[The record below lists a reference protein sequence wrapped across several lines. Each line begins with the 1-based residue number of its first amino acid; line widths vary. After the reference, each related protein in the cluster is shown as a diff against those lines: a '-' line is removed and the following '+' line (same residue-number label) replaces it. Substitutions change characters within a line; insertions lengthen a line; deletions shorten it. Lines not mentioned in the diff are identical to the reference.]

1 MSAFGVIQAV
11 VIGVLVLGS
20 ALYALRKLLPG
31 LSTRWLAAASASLNK
46 PWRKPWLR
54 ALGRRLQPAQA
65 TGNCGDG
72 CGTCGS
78 CGPAPSDSSPPSS
91 ARPDVQPLEFRS
103 RDRAAR

>member
-1 MSAFGVIQAV
+1 MSMFAIVQAMI
-11 VIGVLVLGS
+11 IGALVLGS
-20 ALYALRKLLPG
+20 ALYAFRKLLPG

-78 CGPAPSDSSPPSS
+78 CGPTPPAS
-91 ARPDVQPLEFRS
+91 ARPDAQPLEFRP
-103 RDRAAR
+103 RQR

>member
-11 VIGVLVLGS
+11 IIGALVLFS
-20 ALYALRKLLPG
+20 ALYAFRKLLPG
-31 LSTRWLAAASASLNK
+31 LSARWLAAASASLNK

-72 CGTCGS
+72 CGTCGT
-78 CGPAPSDSSPPSS
+78 CGPTPPSS
-91 ARPDVQPLEFRS
+91 ARPEVQPLEFRQ
-103 RDRAAR
+103 RQR

>member
-54 ALGRRLQPAQA
+54 QLPMCFTHHGRAFFSKIA
-65 TGNCGDG
+65 K
-72 CGTCGS
+72 S
-78 CGPAPSDSSPPSS
+78 CRRKGI
-91 ARPDVQPLEFRS
+91 
-103 RDRAAR
+103 

>member
-1 MSAFGVIQAV
+1 MSTFHLVQAV
-11 VIGVLVLGS
+11 IIGVLVAFS
-20 ALYALRKLLPG
+20 AFYAFRKLLPG

-78 CGPAPSDSSPPSS
+78 CGPKPPAA
-91 ARPDVQPLEFRS
+91 ARPGAQPLEFRP
-103 RDRAAR
+103 RHR

>member
-1 MSAFGVIQAV
+1 MSAFGAIQAV

-20 ALYALRKLLPG
+20 ALYAFRKLLPG
-31 LSTRWLAAASASLNK
+31 LSTRWLASVSASLNK

-78 CGPAPSDSSPPSS
+78 CGPTPPSS
-91 ARPDVQPLEFRS
+91 ARPDAQPLEFRP
-103 RDRAAR
+103 RDRAPR

>member
-1 MSAFGVIQAV
+1 MTAFAIVQAAI
-11 VIGVLVLGS
+11 IGALVLGS
-20 ALYALRKLLPG
+20 ALYAFRKLLPS

-72 CGTCGS
+72 CGTCGT
-78 CGPAPSDSSPPSS
+78 CGPAAPSA
-91 ARPDVQPLEFRS
+91 ARPEAQPLEFRP
-103 RDRAAR
+103 RQR

>member
-1 MSAFGVIQAV
+1 MSMFAIVQAV
-11 VIGVLVLGS
+11 IIGVLVLGS

-72 CGTCGS
+72 CGTCGT
-78 CGPAPSDSSPPSS
+78 CGPTPPSS
-91 ARPDVQPLEFRS
+91 ARPDAQPLEFRP
-103 RDRAAR
+103 RQR

>member
-1 MSAFGVIQAV
+1 MKMFAIVQALI
-11 VIGVLVLGS
+11 IGVLVLGS
-20 ALYALRKLLPG
+20 AAYAFRKLLPG

-72 CGTCGS
+72 CGTCGT
-78 CGPAPSDSSPPSS
+78 CGPTPPSS
-91 ARPDVQPLEFRS
+91 ARPDAQPLEFRP
-103 RDRAAR
+103 RQR